1 MEHEKI
7 PTLCASCEFCGDA
20 AFPSVQY
27 FVGGELKA
35 RLVGFSDRPNGAP
48 VEYPARHCEHEKLKG
63 RVLIYEALTFRSSC
77 PHYKP
82 RSWERPHTCG
92 ECQRRLPSGSDG
104 RFRCSG
110 YPFTSP
116 RSMDDEACV
125 NGKVEVGAQLTLF

>member
-1 MEHEKI
+1 MQRRLNGSLHEIVGQRSVSCSVCPKI
-7 PTLCASCEFCGDA
+7 SDTSSNQSGRHVRRRNSSSCQESLD
-20 AFPSVQY
+20 
-27 FVGGELKA
+27 L
-35 RLVGFSDRPNGAP
+35 SDIL
-48 VEYPARHCEHEKLKG
+48 LKG

-92 ECQRRLPSGSDG
+92 ECQRRQSAGSDG